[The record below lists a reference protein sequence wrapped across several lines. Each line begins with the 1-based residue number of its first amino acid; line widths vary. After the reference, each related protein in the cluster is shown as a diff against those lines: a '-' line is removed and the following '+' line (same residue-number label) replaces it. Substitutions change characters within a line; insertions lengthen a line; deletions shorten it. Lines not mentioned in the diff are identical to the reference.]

1 LFVLCFRDVFR
12 FLTAAHYLGLAH
24 LPQYKEDGMVDWAYS
39 HLKAVKTLTE
49 VEIDTLRSR
58 TARVAFKECLL
69 WVLQRLWFHTLK
81 GDIES
86 RIYQVSN
93 EGRYQR
99 WVTSTSL

>member
-1 LFVLCFRDVFR
+1 
-12 FLTAAHYLGLAH
+12 
-24 LPQYKEDGMVDWAYS
+24 MVDWAYS

-49 VEIDTLRSR
+49 GEIDTLRSR
-58 TARVAFKECLL
+58 ADRVAFKECLL

-93 EGRYQR
+93 EGRLPKMGYDNLF
-99 WVTSTSL
+99 VTWS